1 MDWTR
6 RVDELKQQVNDY
18 WDNMQFTTDEAK
30 RMGMSK
36 QQYRELVYDDFVC
49 ELDQLLDEASQD
61 YIIGRIVDLVETD
74 WSES

>member
-49 ELDQLLDEASQD
+49 ELDQLLVEASQD